1 MTDRFCLESSEFD
14 MTSGGALCRDS
25 RLVMDEDNV
34 EDAEL
39 KNHKEVI
46 ERKAEMQGRKLT
58 DCKAVRGKEAG
69 RWAVGERS
77 LQNSLSNTP

>member
-1 MTDRFCLESSEFD
+1 MESSEFD

-25 RLVMDEDNV
+25 RLVMDADNV

-46 ERKAEMQGRKLT
+46 LAIERKAEMQGRKLR

-77 LQNSLSNTP
+77 LQNSLSNTL